1 MCKNIEVK
9 KGYVKEN
16 ASSLIKNQ
24 IKRFGNKFM
33 KIIKND
39 FKSQMSDMI
48 KKNILSKS
56 LSADNEEQQLETMF
70 KILKS
75 ENKTEL

>member
-1 MCKNIEVK
+1 LCKNIEVK

>member
-1 MCKNIEVK
+1 
-9 KGYVKEN
+9 
-16 ASSLIKNQ
+16 
-24 IKRFGNKFM
+24 M

-48 KKNILSKS
+48 KKNIWSKS